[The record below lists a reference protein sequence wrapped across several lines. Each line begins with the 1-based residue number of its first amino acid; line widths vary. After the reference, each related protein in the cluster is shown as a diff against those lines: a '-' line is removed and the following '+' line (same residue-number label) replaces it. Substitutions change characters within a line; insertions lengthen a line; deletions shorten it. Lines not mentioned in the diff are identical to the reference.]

1 MNITKNQFLDLP
13 FYIHQSIPPK
23 VYVKKTPF
31 FQIFPFIV
39 VQILPFQTFFS
50 KKNLYLT
57 FAAAN
62 FAHHVTYHWK
72 ALEEQIPN
80 IFTFMGQ
87 KTFIF
92 QINSVIIFTI
102 LPKKYLNS
110 LSHQY
115 YQNSILDL
123 HLFTYINQFLLKCTS
138 EKTLLPVF
146 FNFDSSDIATSD
158 ILLSK
163 NIYMQ
168 LSLKSTLAIMQPII
182 GKFLQS
188 RFQIYILFWVINHSF
203 FR

>member
-1 MNITKNQFLDLP
+1 
-13 FYIHQSIPPK
+13 
-23 VYVKKTPF
+23 
-31 FQIFPFIV
+31 
-39 VQILPFQTFFS
+39 
-50 KKNLYLT
+50 
-57 FAAAN
+57 
-62 FAHHVTYHWK
+62 
-72 ALEEQIPN
+72 
-80 IFTFMGQ
+80 MGQ

-168 LSLKSTLAIMQPII
+168 HSLKSTLAIMQPII

-188 RFQIYILFWVINHSF
+188 TFQIYILFWVINHSF